1 VETPTTN
8 DATPPPPPAPQS
20 PLAARSLPT
29 PSDAT
34 PTGPRR
40 LTVSITPRSIWLA
53 AGIAIG
59 LLIVIVLI
67 THALSAL
74 VLVFL
79 AITLGE
85 AIRPLVARL
94 QRWRVPQPIAVILI
108 YLVGLLVFAGLIAL
122 LLAPLIAQINTFVA
136 QAPTYLTQIQG
147 LATQIDQTLHAN
159 STIGPIIDSIAQQLV
174 KALQGAVPG
183 LLNVPVTVVT
193 EFFTLLISVVVVL
206 TMTLLWLGTS
216 AKLRT
221 FLLGLFPASARPQA
235 ESVFSEMGTSLGGY
249 VRGVLI
255 AMLLIG
261 ILSGLGLTL
270 IGVPYAL
277 LLGVLAGLTELIPYI
292 GPWISGSVAILVALV
307 AVDPLKALE
316 VFVLFNVIQQVEGNA
331 VQPLVMS
338 RQVHIDPLTVI
349 VAILIGSSLLGLMGA
364 VLAVPLAAVL
374 RILVARVLAPAI
386 RDALGASAESEAP
399 PLAAESTEG

>member
-1 VETPTTN
+1 VETPTAN
-8 DATPPPPPAPQS
+8 DDGPLTPEAPPAP
-20 PLAARSLPT
+20 PAPPVRTPT
-29 PSDAT
+29 LSEAT
-34 PTGPRR
+34 PQSARR
-40 LTVSITPRSIWLA
+40 LAVSITPRSIWLA
-53 AGIAIG
+53 AGIGIA

-94 QRWRVPQPIAVILI
+94 QGWRVPQPLAVILI
-108 YLVGLLVFAGLIAL
+108 YLVALLVFGGLIAL
-122 LLAPLIAQINTFVA
+122 LLAPVITQINSFVA
-136 QAPTYLTQIQG
+136 QAPTYLTQIQN
-147 LATQIDQTLHAN
+147 LATQIDQSLHAN
-159 STIGPIIDSIAQQLV
+159 STIGPFIDAVAQQLV
-174 KALQGAVPG
+174 KALQDAVPG
-183 LLNVPVTVVT
+183 LLNVPVAVVT
-193 EFFTLLISVVVVL
+193 EFFTLLISLVVVL
-206 TMTLLWLGTS
+206 TMTLLWLGAS
-216 AKLRT
+216 AKLRS
-221 FLLGLFPASARPQA
+221 FVLGLFPASARTQA
-235 ESVFSEMGTSLGGY
+235 EGVFSEMGTSLGGY

-261 ILSGLGLTL
+261 LLSGLGLTL

-277 LLGVLAGLTELIPYI
+277 LLGVLAGLTELIPYL
-292 GPWISGSVAILVALV
+292 GPWISGGVAILVALV
-307 AVDPLKALE
+307 TVDPLKALE

-364 VLAVPLAAVL
+364 VLAVPVAAVL
-374 RILVARVLAPAI
+374 RILVVRVLAPAV
-386 RDALGASAESEAP
+386 RDALGASPSS
-399 PLAAESTEG
+399 AAETAD